1 MLRFRIV
8 LRFFGVIAVACVG
21 MGAVGGILSEIDAAF
36 GLGLYEAVF
45 ESAFR
50 NVVVPSVGLVI
61 FLALAKIWLPE
72 MFQPSKQG
80 EGSPSEKSDDGS
92 IDDQT

>member
-1 MLRFRIV
+1 MLRFRRV
-8 LRFFGVIAVACVG
+8 LRFFGVIAAACVG
-21 MGAVGGILSEIDAAF
+21 MGAVGGILGEIDAVF

-50 NVVVPSVGLVI
+50 NVVVPIVGLVI

-72 MFQPSKQG
+72 MFQPTNQ
-80 EGSPSEKSDDGS
+80 EKGILNDKSGDGS